1 MGILPI
7 LGLLICELF
16 PTEIRATASGI
27 TRSIGYLAMM
37 ANLKLFPMA
46 VNSLGFHYV
55 VYFYAIITAMLAAWG
70 FLTIENTDELSL
82 VDIQGMHKKTEESGI
97 RKCDQPEEE
106 VRKEQN
112 CDAKYSVVNAVL
124 NERNCYVNLYGVAD
138 LGNVTNVPKRKKISQ
153 VLQPPTLTSQN
164 EGEAKEKRDISVKL

>member
-16 PTEIRATASGI
+16 PTEIRATASGL

-55 VYFYAIITAMLAAWG
+55 VYFYAVITALLAAWG
-70 FLTIENTDELSL
+70 FLTIKNTDELNL
-82 VDIQGMHKKTEESGI
+82 VEIQKMRKKTEASGR
-97 RKCDQPEEE
+97 RKYDHPEDE
-106 VRKEQN
+106 VRKEWN
-112 CDAKYSVVNAVL
+112 CDRQNGNYSVANAVL
-124 NERNCYVNLYGVAD
+124 NERNSYAHAHEMTE
-138 LGNVTNVPKRKKISQ
+138 LGNVSNVPKRRKSSR
-153 VLQPPTLTSQN
+153 VLQLQA
-164 EGEAKEKRDISVKL
+164 EERARKREIYLLSAML